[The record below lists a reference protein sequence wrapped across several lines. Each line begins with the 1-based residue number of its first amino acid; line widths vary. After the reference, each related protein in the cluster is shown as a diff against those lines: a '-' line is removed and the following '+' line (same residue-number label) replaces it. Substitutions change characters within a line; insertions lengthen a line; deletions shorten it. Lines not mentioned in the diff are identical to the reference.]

1 MKLYRYSDFVNE
13 AKKGLQLSL
22 FPEMV
27 PHEEP
32 EPEAPTSPEVDIDK
46 DLIREYLVEMTDQ
59 GWFIDMEDMILRGDT
74 TDVLLPGENR
84 LCLRILFI
92 NEENVD
98 ESPSLTLEALDNLA
112 NDAGCDLYYAPEG
125 CPDEMKKREEL
136 GDEIDEL
143 MLEGAAFEAF
153 CVPKKPFDA
162 KGQDLADYYGWKLRE
177 YSGGPSHIIKGG
189 EVWARLDQIDVA
201 HFILTREKEQTEL
214 IEGFDSWLYE
224 LDYPSEYMTSVIA
237 DLDTPAR
244 KVLFDKMVNTVN
256 GLEKLQELIDKQT
269 GLETKGLSE
278 EETINKLFWKD
289 NAIKKT
295 IKINH
300 LLIIDHLFGELCQLY
315 VDMLAESAMIQD
327 DETMQNE
334 FDEVVEKY
342 FTYRKS
348 DEKVTFDS
356 GGKKYTTYIYHIKMT
371 KEMLEWLEGD
381 GCTKADFETGL
392 GDIISNYYYR
402 RYETWELDIRRSEGW
417 VNSKD
422 FSRRAEKIM
431 ESY

>member
-1 MKLYRYSDFVNE
+1 MKIYRYTDFINE
-13 AKKGLQLSL
+13 KKGLQLSL
-22 FPEMV
+22 FPDIV
-27 PHEEP
+27 PHDEP
-32 EPEAPTSPEVDIDK
+32 EPETPTSPEVNIDK
-46 DLIREYLVEMTDQ
+46 DLIREYLLEMTDM
-59 GWFIDMEDMILRGDT
+59 GWFIGMEDLLLRGDNI
-74 TDVLLPGENR
+74 TDVLLPGENKI
-84 LCLRILFI
+84 CLKILFI
-92 NEENVD
+92 NEEKSE
-98 ESPSLTLEALDNLA
+98 ESPALILEALDNIA

-125 CPDEMKKREEL
+125 CADEMKKRDEL
-136 GDEIDEL
+136 GDEIDNL
-143 MLEGAAFEAF
+143 MLEGDAFEAF
-153 CVPKKPFDA
+153 CIPKKSFDA
-162 KGQDLADYYGWKLRE
+162 KGQDLVDYYDWKLRE
-177 YSGGPSHIIKGG
+177 YSGGPSHIIKDGD
-189 EVWARLDQIDVA
+189 VWARLDQIDVA
-201 HFILTREKEQTEL
+201 HIILSSEKEQTEL

-300 LLIIDHLFGELCQLY
+300 LLKIDHLFGELCQLY
-315 VDMLAESAMIQD
+315 IDMLAESAMIQD

-334 FDEVVEKY
+334 FDDVVGKY
-342 FTYRKS
+342 FTYMKS
-348 DEKVTFDS
+348 DEKITFDS
-356 GGKKYTTYIYHIKMT
+356 NGRKYTTYIYHIKIT

-381 GCTKADFETGL
+381 GYTKADFENTF
-392 GDIISNYYYR
+392 DVIISDYYYR
-402 RYETWELDIRRSEGW
+402 RYNTWTLDIRRSDGW
-417 VNSKD
+417 VSSKD